1 MERLTMNEIQSAR
14 CASDGAARCDGAS
27 VSRGSFRLV
36 VEEDDSPDA
45 SWMEAH
51 GFEDDL
57 RSWRAG
63 ETAALYCYVSVTIN
77 GRRFRS
83 PGVGGVFVFT
93 HDVPGYGEVPASSI
107 KSEYL
112 RDIFSEEEN
121 ALTEEL
127 KSQGFKVWG

>member
-93 HDVPGYGEVPASSI
+93 HD
-107 KSEYL
+107 EYL